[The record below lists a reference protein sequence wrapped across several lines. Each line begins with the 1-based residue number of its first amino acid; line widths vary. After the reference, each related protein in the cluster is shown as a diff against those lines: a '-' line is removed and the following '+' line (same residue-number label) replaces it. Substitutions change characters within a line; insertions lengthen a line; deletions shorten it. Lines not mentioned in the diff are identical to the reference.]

1 MLDPVDGEPLSYA
14 PHEWKAR
21 QYSDGTAAERA
32 KRHRDRK
39 RDANGRV
46 TRNDRDSTVAV
57 TALEQN
63 RREKNRSAAVTPLVE
78 VTDEDALAAWD
89 AYGCDTLGKDYPR
102 NCRGGWC
109 FPTRGHPPTR
119 LRSTQSQLEG
129 LHDEDH

>member
-1 MLDPVDGEPLSYA
+1 LLDPVDGEPLSYA

-46 TRNDRDSTVAV
+46 TRDDRDSTVAV

-78 VTDEDALAAWD
+78 VTDEDAQSV
-89 AYGCDTLGKDYPR
+89 GCV
-102 NCRGGWC
+102 
-109 FPTRGHPPTR
+109 R
-119 LRSTQSQLEG
+119 LRHAGQALSTQPPRWMVFPDTVATHPQG
-129 LHDEDH
+129 